1 MFDSRDVVFSDA
13 EVGQLDEVPDVVAD
27 LPDPVEPEV
36 QRLEARQLVDDL
48 WNLKQQ
54 AFDW

>member
-1 MFDSRDVVFSDA
+1 MFDSRDVVFSYA
-13 EVGQLDEVPDVVAD
+13 EVGQLDKVPDVVAD

-54 AFDW
+54 AFD